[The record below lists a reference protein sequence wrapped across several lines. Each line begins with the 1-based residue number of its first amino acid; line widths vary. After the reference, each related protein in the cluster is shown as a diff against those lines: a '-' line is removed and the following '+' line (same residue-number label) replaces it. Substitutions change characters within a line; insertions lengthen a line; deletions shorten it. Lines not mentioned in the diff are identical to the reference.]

1 MRKLLS
7 CQGERILL
15 QTWPRRIMENYLPEG
30 GAKNHEN
37 NGRKGYSQGTKLE
50 PSQGVFPTSSLG
62 TWQYLPRKISELLQ
76 TQASDCFPFC
86 NGLFLF
92 VTPTPFYCGTLCVCV
107 WGGGAAGLLFSK
119 YSPLSSLP
127 HLYKLFLTL
136 STNLGA
142 GHMSCLGQWVWVE
155 AFQCACTIWLDL
167 SAFCVPTLYI
177 KKSLAQEP
185 LFLLPGS
192 QNERLMEHTWTW
204 PTAKCRA
211 ASAAW
216 STYRQNTN
224 VLLLQTTDSFWY
236 TQQKLINTSDKGC
249 QGTEEWL

>member
-107 WGGGAAGLLFSK
+107 CVGEGRRAYCSANTHLCLPFLICINCFLP
-119 YSPLSSLP
+119 SPPILER
-127 HLYKLFLTL
+127 
-136 STNLGA
+136 A
-142 GHMSCLGQWVWVE
+142 IWVV
-155 AFQCACTIWLDL
+155 
-167 SAFCVPTLYI
+167 
-177 KKSLAQEP
+177 LA
-185 LFLLPGS
+185 
-192 QNERLMEHTWTW
+192 NECE
-204 PTAKCRA
+204 
-211 ASAAW
+211 
-216 STYRQNTN
+216 
-224 VLLLQTTDSFWY
+224 
-236 TQQKLINTSDKGC
+236 
-249 QGTEEWL
+249 